1 MLEIEHTKI
10 VSPFS
15 IGKKRQI
22 RRNHQGNEKIGI
34 FSENGGNMENI
45 ILYLVIGN
53 ICLNVI
59 FIWFLMSAANSID
72 SMNEWLHKNEWKI

>member
-1 MLEIEHTKI
+1 
-10 VSPFS
+10 
-15 IGKKRQI
+15 
-22 RRNHQGNEKIGI
+22 
-34 FSENGGNMENI
+34 MESMERL